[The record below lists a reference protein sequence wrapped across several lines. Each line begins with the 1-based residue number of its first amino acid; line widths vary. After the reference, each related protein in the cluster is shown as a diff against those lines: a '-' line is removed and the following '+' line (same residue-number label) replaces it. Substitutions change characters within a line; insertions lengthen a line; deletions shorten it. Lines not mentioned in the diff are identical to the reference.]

1 MSFWLFRTSKNSYR
15 ANDALEDLGKLS
27 WDVPRNSKYGPIST
41 GDRACLFEN
50 GAAGGIYG
58 VVEVV
63 ARSEDR
69 EMPPEELEYV
79 ANMDQFS
86 SIGYRVIVAPI
97 TNLSLQLPVSYLK
110 EDTFLSRLPVFSEK
124 GFSKQAN
131 ILPLEEDQYREILRS
146 FSDNSAARQ
155 HDEDIDHDI
164 PTDDHRQFVSRL
176 SPVRPGQAT
185 FRQMLLSAYQG
196 RCAVTGC
203 DVKTALEASHL
214 VNYVGPRSDRIDNG
228 LLLRVDLHRLFDAH
242 LISIDPDSWR
252 VRISPAISGSLYGKW
267 EGQSVR
273 VPERDDQKPSKEKL
287 KEHLLKTIGE

>member
-1 MSFWLFRTSKNSYR
+1 MSFWLFHTSAKKYR
-15 ANDALEDLGKLS
+15 VHDALEDLDELT
-27 WDVPRNSKYGPIST
+27 WDVWRDSKKFGPISV
-41 GDRACLFEN
+41 GDRACLFESGSN
-50 GAAGGIYG
+50 GGIYG
-58 VVEVV
+58 IVEVTEG
-63 ARSEDR
+63 ADDRS
-69 EMPPEELEYV
+69 MPLAEYEYV
-79 ANMDQFS
+79 TDINKFKPTS
-86 SIGYRVIVAPI
+86 YRVIVRPL
-97 TNLSLQLPVSYLK
+97 TQLSLK
-110 EDTFLSRLPVFSEK
+110 LSRDWIEKDPVLSGLPVFRNPVQVI
-124 GFSKQAN
+124 FSLDERLWNAVLSKFSGELSNRSSPADR
-131 ILPLEEDQYREILRS
+131 LP
-146 FSDNSAARQ
+146 
-155 HDEDIDHDI
+155 I

-185 FRQMLLSAYQG
+185 FRQMLLAAYQG
-196 RCAVTGC
+196 RCAITGC

-242 LISIDPDSWR
+242 LLSIDPDSWR